1 MFVSSPPH
9 ASDGNPTVTA
19 LGCGEFGS
27 YYVTATLH
35 VRIDA
40 LVKEAGWRHVRST
53 GEDTGKCHSVS
64 QQVHLRQTSDL
75 LGPSSWTS
83 VVSRLR
89 ERHFCFYK
97 LLGLLMVLC
106 KGRSPDS

>member
-1 MFVSSPPH
+1 MM
-9 ASDGNPTVTA
+9 T
-19 LGCGEFGS
+19 LGCGEFGN

-40 LVKEAGWRHVRST
+40 LVKEVGWRHVRST

-89 ERHFCFYK
+89 ERNFCFYK